1 MAYVNPRIP
10 ADTVNIKT
18 APLAVCDKSK
28 GCTVAIFMSFL
39 LDVAYR
45 HYSRHTDKTDYLRAD

>member
-1 MAYVNPRIP
+1 VNPRIP